1 MEEAW
6 VGDSLLAFDGRVLEV
21 FGFPGSQS
29 VRFHVRNME
38 LDIGEPNRNGA
49 RLVTLKA
56 AVRGAGGVAVS
67 VEDAD
72 WPHVGPLLD
81 RVLAAMPG

>member
-38 LDIGEPNRNGA
+38 LDIGEPDRNGA

-67 VEDAD
+67 VGEAD